1 MPGLPTVMIFLIA
14 KVFPKSHKLF
24 LGIREDSTPIVRG
37 FFLCVRLAPSFY
49 FAHSSSDAPHAR
61 TSALQQCECFGG
73 RRGEREVESCA

>member
-1 MPGLPTVMIFLIA
+1 MMTFLMA

-24 LGIREDSTPIVRG
+24 LGIKEDSTPIVRG
-37 FFLCVRLAPSFY
+37 FSQSSGVRLAPSFY
-49 FAHSSSDAPHAR
+49 FAHFSSAALHAR